1 MNPESNSQYLDRTER
16 PFHEDEIDLRELLI
30 ALWRGKICIIG
41 IAFIAAVIS
50 VFVALGLP
58 NIYRAEVLIAVDEE
72 GSGGLSGLASQY
84 SGIASLAGISLP
96 AGVSSEKDISLA
108 KLQSRQFLAGFVER
122 RGILPDLMAANTF
135 DWISGEVGY
144 NENIYDIDEQIWTRS
159 VQAPLTDK
167 PSPQEAYEALRGVLT
182 VEEDTRTGFITI
194 SVDHIS
200 PIVAQQWVTWMVSD
214 LNEEMMLDATTE
226 AQQSIDYLTDQ
237 LRNTQI
243 VALEEVFYSL
253 IEEQT
258 KTIMLANSRSEYLF
272 QTIDPAVVPEV
283 RFSPNRAL
291 ICVLGTLLGGMLS
304 VLGVLI
310 WHYAFKSK
318 GTLQRN

>member
-1 MNPESNSQYLDRTER
+1 MNLEPNAQHSERTER
-16 PFHEDEIDLRELLI
+16 PYREDEIDLRELFI
-30 ALWRGKICIIG
+30 ALWRGKFWIVG
-41 IAFIAAVIS
+41 ITFIAVVIS

-58 NIYRAEVLIAVDEE
+58 NIYRSEALVAVDEE
-72 GSGGLSGLASQY
+72 GSGGLAGLASQY

-96 AGVSSEKDISLA
+96 AGVSSDKDISLA
-108 KLQSRQFLAGFVER
+108 KLQSRQFLADFVER

-135 DWISGEVGY
+135 DWSSGEVGY
-144 NENIYDIDEQIWTRS
+144 NESVYDVDERKWTRS
-159 VQAPLTDK
+159 VEAPLTER
-167 PSPQEAYEALRGVLT
+167 PSSQEAYEALRGLLT

-200 PIVAQQWVTWMVSD
+200 PIVAQQWVTWMVND

-258 KTIMLANSRSEYLF
+258 KTIMLANSRPEYLF

-291 ICVLGTLLGGMLS
+291 ICVLGMLLGGMLS

-318 GTLQRN
+318 GALQRS